1 MGSNKRK
8 STQPRAAKQ
17 RYVAAQHAETERQ
30 YRRKQQRKALILG
43 VILLTLAA
51 VTALTTFILVT

>member
-1 MGSNKRK
+1 M
-8 STQPRAAKQ
+8 Q
-17 RYVAAQHAETERQ
+17 RDTAAQHAETERQ

-43 VILLTLAA
+43 VILLTFAA

>member
-17 RYVAAQHAETERQ
+17 HYVAAQHAETQRQ
-30 YRRKQQRKALILG
+30 YRQKQQRKALILG